1 MTFDQA
7 GQPDLSVVIPVYNGE
22 RILAAT
28 MARLSGYLTSG
39 TSEIII
45 VENGSS
51 DKTLEVAL
59 KNAVD
64 TPNVTFQVLQSQKGM
79 GNAYRRGIEA
89 SSGRRVLLT
98 ADDLPFGTDDL
109 DEDKKLATKPHVVI
123 GSKAHKDSITERSA
137 IRGITTFGFK
147 TLRQV
152 ILGSK
157 IGDSQGTLIVDGEWL
172 RSMVDRFDDPG
183 FLFSTQVVYAAEKQ
197 GFKILEVPVT
207 LAPDDEPGETT
218 IRTADVVKMFKG
230 LVAMRRRRR
239 EFAAA
244 PSAGSHAS

>member
-1 MTFDQA
+1 LTFDQA

-28 MARLSGYLTSG
+28 MARLTGYLTSG

-45 VENGSS
+45 VENGST
-51 DKTLEVAL
+51 DKTLEVARQH
-59 KNAVD
+59 AVD
-64 TPNVTFQVLQSQKGM
+64 TPHVTFHVLQSQKGM
-79 GNAYRRGIEA
+79 GNALRTGIEA

-109 DEDKKLATKPHVVI
+109 DEDKKLDPKPHIVI
-123 GSKAHKDSITERSA
+123 GSKAHKDSNIQRSPL
-137 IRGITTFGFK
+137 RGLTTFGFK

-152 ILGSK
+152 ILASRV
-157 IGDSQGTLIVDGEWL
+157 GDSQGTLIVDGDWL
-172 RSMVDRFDDPG
+172 RSMVVRFDDPG

-197 GFKILEVPVT
+197 GFTIVEVPVT
-207 LAPDDEPGETT
+207 LAPDDDPSETT
-218 IRTADVVKMFKG
+218 IRIADVVKMFKG
-230 LVAMRRRRR
+230 LLAMRRRRR

-244 PSAGSHAS
+244 PSTGTHAS

>member
-51 DKTLEVAL
+51 DNTLEVAL
-59 KNAVD
+59 KHAVD

-109 DEDKKLATKPHVVI
+109 DEDKKLETKPHIVI
-123 GSKAHKDSITERSA
+123 GSKAHKDSITERSV

-157 IGDSQGTLIVDGEWL
+157 IGDSQGTLIVDGDWL
-172 RSMVDRFDDPG
+172 RSMVDRFDDPPG

-197 GFKILEVPVT
+197 GFRIVEVPPVT

-230 LVAMRRRRR
+230 W
-239 EFAAA
+239 
-244 PSAGSHAS
+244 

>member
-39 TSEIII
+39 NSEIII

-51 DKTLEVAL
+51 DNTLKVAREH
-59 KNAVD
+59 AVD
-64 TPNVTFQVLQSQKGM
+64 TPNVTFHVLQSEKGM

-109 DEDKKLATKPHVVI
+109 DEDAKLDPKPHVVI
-123 GSKAHKDSITERSA
+123 GSKAHKDSNIERSPL
-137 IRGITTFGFK
+137 RGLTTFGFK

-157 IGDSQGTLIVDGEWL
+157 VGDSQGTLIVDGGWL
-172 RSMVDRFDDPG
+172 RSMVHRFDDPG

-197 GFKILEVPVT
+197 GFDIVEVPVT

-230 LVAMRRRRR
+230 LVAMRRRKG
-239 EFAAA
+239 ELAAA
-244 PSAGSHAS
+244 PSAGTHAS